1 MIFTLALRNL
11 FHDGI
16 RFVATLIGIGFA
28 IILVMV
34 QLGLYLG
41 FSRQISSMIDR
52 AEADLWIVPKGAKSF
67 EEASALEGGE
77 RAVALSVPG
86 VVDATPLVVGFMEWK
101 KPNGESATVVIIGTD
116 ARRGLIPWNI
126 AEGTLGDM
134 AISDGVIIDKTY
146 LSDLGVHGIGDT
158 AEIEG
163 RVARVATLTEGI
175 RAFTTTPYVFTT
187 PMRARNFVGFG
198 AGESTHILV
207 RTAPGADVGAV
218 RAQIAQRLPD
228 AEVLTRE
235 QFAERSRNH
244 WLFSTGAG
252 FALIAGAILGLIVG
266 TVIVAQTLYASTKDH
281 LPEFAT
287 LRAIGSTARYIH
299 MVILCQALI
308 SAAIGFS
315 VAAFTGLLTM
325 RLTADAVLPV
335 VVTPFL
341 FAMLL
346 GLTVVMC
353 VISALAAIA
362 KVTRIDPAIVFAR

>member
-41 FSRQISSMIDR
+41 FSRQISAMIDR
-52 AEADLWIVPKGAKSF
+52 SPAELWIVPKGAKSF
-67 EEASALEGGE
+67 EEASVLEGGE
-77 RAVALSVPG
+77 RSIALSVDG
-86 VVDATPLVVGFMEWK
+86 VADAIPLVVGFMEWRK
-101 KPNGESATVVIIGTD
+101 RNGESATVVIIGTD
-116 ARRGLIPWNI
+116 GRGLVPWNI
-126 AEGTLGDM
+126 GEGSFADLG
-134 AISDGVIIDKTY
+134 IPDGVIVDRTY
-146 LSDLGVHGIGDT
+146 LDDLGVNGIGDT

-163 RVARVATLTEGI
+163 RVARVVALTDNI

-187 PMRARNFVGFG
+187 PARARNFVGLGPAG
-198 AGESTHILV
+198 ANHVLV
-207 RTAPGADVGAV
+207 RVTPGADVKAV
-218 RAQIAQRLPD
+218 QASLSARLPD
-228 AEVLTRE
+228 AEVLTSRA
-235 QFAERSRNH
+235 FAERSRTH

-252 FALIAGAILGLIVG
+252 FALIAGAILGTIVG

-287 LRAIGSTARYIH
+287 LRAIGSTSGYIH
-299 MVILCQALI
+299 KVILCQAMI

-315 VAAFTGLLTM
+315 VAAFTGLLIM
-325 RLTADAVLPV
+325 RSTAEAVLPV
-335 VVTPFL
+335 VLTPFL
-341 FAMLL
+341 LGMLL
-346 GLTVVMC
+346 LLTLVMC
-353 VISALAAIA
+353 VVSALAAIA

>member
-1 MIFTLALRNL
+1 
-11 FHDGI
+11 
-16 RFVATLIGIGFA
+16 
-28 IILVMV
+28 
-34 QLGLYLG
+34 
-41 FSRQISSMIDR
+41 
-52 AEADLWIVPKGAKSF
+52 LWIVPKGAKSF
-67 EEASALEGGE
+67 EEASALDGGE
-77 RAVALSVPG
+77 RAVALSVAG
-86 VVDATPLVVGFMEWK
+86 VVDATPLVVGFMEWR
-101 KPNGESATVVIIGTD
+101 KPNGETATVVIIGTD

-134 AISDGVIIDKTY
+134 AISDGVIIDRTY
-146 LSDLGVHGIGDT
+146 LSDLGVSGVGDT

-163 RVARVATLTEGI
+163 RVARVAALTDGI

-187 PMRARNFVGFG
+187 PTRARGYIG
-198 AGESTHILV
+198 LGSGEATHVLV
-207 RTAPGADVGAV
+207 RVVPGADVGEV

-235 QFAERSRNH
+235 EFAERSRNH

-299 MVILCQALI
+299 KVILCQALI

-315 VAAFTGLLTM
+315 IAAFTGLLTM

-341 FAMLL
+341 FVMLL
-346 GLTVVMC
+346 ALTVVMC
-353 VISALAAIA
+353 VVSALAAIA
-362 KVTRIDPAIVFAR
+362 KVTRIDPAMVFAR